1 MVRVLPRD
9 LKGRLH
15 HGLMYR
21 DNLLAGPRE
30 SQNAGCGLLNSEEVE
45 WKHSLHASYLLRTP
59 LSSEERTTFREFKT
73 FT

>member
-1 MVRVLPRD
+1 
-9 LKGRLH
+9 
-15 HGLMYR
+15 MYR